1 MAKNSNKKS
10 LISLEKRCLH
20 GICGYS
26 KRVMCSFLYLKYLNV
41 MLQCVLLAIV
51 QMLQTMSK
59 IREHVDLDLHWY
71 SRRLKETIQIAL
83 AFQKRGCPR
92 SRNITG

>member
-26 KRVMCSFLYLKYLNV
+26 KRVMYSFLHLKYLNV
-41 MLQCVLLAIV
+41 MLQCVLVAIV
-51 QMLQTMSK
+51 QML
-59 IREHVDLDLHWY
+59 
-71 SRRLKETIQIAL
+71 
-83 AFQKRGCPR
+83 
-92 SRNITG
+92 